1 MIDLPDITF
10 LIIVRSD
17 SIERL
22 ENILL
27 VRDYITSSFKTSTIV
42 MECAAYYNGLLA
54 KLLENTV
61 SYTFQ
66 EDCDPVLFRTR
77 YLNKMIK
84 AANTPFVAVW
94 DADVIAPVSQVSD
107 AISLL
112 RNNHADFVYPYE
124 RFIDTTP
131 ILRKLF
137 IQAKGI
143 EILERN
149 VDKMKDMYSPNPV
162 GGAFLANTKS
172 YIDSGCENEN
182 FYGWGMEDGE
192 RLYRWESMGYK
203 IKRVPGPLFHLSH
216 PRGQN
221 SAFHDADQQIIKRKE
236 VMRAKRNRP
245 VRDNIA
251 KT

>member
-1 MIDLPDITF
+1 M
-10 LIIVRSD
+10 
-17 SIERL
+17 
-22 ENILL
+22 LL
-27 VRDYITSSFKTSTIV
+27 VTNYITSSFKTSTSVI
-42 MECAAYYNGLLA
+42 ESAAYDNGLLK
-54 KLLENTV
+54 KLLGETV
-61 SYTFQ
+61 SHTFQ
-66 EDCDPVLFRTR
+66 EDCDPILFRTY

-94 DADVIAPVSQVSD
+94 DADVIAPVIQVYD
-107 AISLL
+107 AIKLL
-112 RNNHADFVYPYE
+112 RNNQADIVYPYE
-124 RFIDTTP
+124 RFLDTTP

-149 VDKMKDMYSPNPV
+149 VNKMKDMYSPNPV

-172 YIDSGCENEN
+172 YIDSGCENES

-192 RLYRWESMGYK
+192 RLYRWESLGYK

-216 PRGQN
+216 PRGPN

-245 VRDNIA
+245 VKENI
-251 KT
+251 KET

>member
-1 MIDLPDITF
+1 MPELSDMTF

-22 ENILL
+22 ENTLL
-27 VRDYITSSFKTSTIV
+27 VIDYISSSFMTSTLV
-42 MECAAYYNGLLA
+42 MESAAYDNGLLK
-54 KLLENTV
+54 KLMGSNF

-66 EDCDPVLFRTR
+66 EDNDPILFRTY
-77 YLNKMIK
+77 YLNKMLK
-84 AANTPFVAVW
+84 AVKTPFVAVW
-94 DADVIAPVSQVSD
+94 DADVIAPVIQVRE
-107 AISLL
+107 ALTML
-112 RNNHADFVYPYE
+112 RGNQADFVYPYE

-131 ILRKLF
+131 ILRKFF
-137 IQAKGI
+137 IQTKEI

-149 VDKMKDMYSPNPV
+149 VNKMKDMYSPNPV

-172 YIDSGCENEN
+172 YIDSGCENES

-192 RLYRWESMGYK
+192 RLYRWENMGYK

-245 VRDNIA
+245 VRDNIT

>member
-1 MIDLPDITF
+1 MIDLADIKF

-27 VRDYITSSFKTSTIV
+27 VTDYINSSFKTSTAV
-42 MECAAYYNGLLA
+42 MEYAAYDNGLLA
-54 KLLENTV
+54 KLLGNTV

-66 EDCDPVLFRTR
+66 EDCDPILFRTC
-77 YLNKMIK
+77 YLNQMIK
-84 AANTPFVAVW
+84 SANTPFVAVW
-94 DADVIAPVSQVSD
+94 DADVVAPIVQVCD

-131 ILRKLF
+131 ILRKF
-137 IQAKGI
+137 FVQTKGI

-149 VDKMKDMYSPNPV
+149 VNKMKDMYSPNPV

-192 RLYRWESMGYK
+192 RLYRWESLGYK

-221 SAFHDADQQIIKRKE
+221 SVFHDADQQIIKRKE
-236 VMRAKRNRP
+236 VMRAKRNRQ
-245 VRDNIA
+245 VKEKI
-251 KT
+251 